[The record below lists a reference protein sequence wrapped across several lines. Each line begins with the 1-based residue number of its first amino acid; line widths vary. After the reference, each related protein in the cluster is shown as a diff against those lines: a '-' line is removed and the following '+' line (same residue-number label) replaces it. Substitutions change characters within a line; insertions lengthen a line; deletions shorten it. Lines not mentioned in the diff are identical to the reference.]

1 MNGVKFCALCYIGM
15 RFNLSFCL
23 GQRCG
28 IQCLKKK
35 STKYQHTASIV
46 HAIVK
51 TDLLAS
57 YSNLMAYGNSFFFN
71 VCYVLYNNN
80 N

>member
-1 MNGVKFCALCYIGM
+1 MCALLYRNEVQSIV
-15 RFNLSFCL
+15 LSRAAL
-23 GQRCG
+23 RDPMSE
-28 IQCLKKK
+28 KK

-46 HAIVK
+46 HAIFK

-57 YSNLMAYGNSFFFN
+57 YSNLMAYDNSFFN

>member
-15 RFNLSFCL
+15 RFISIVLSRAAL
-23 GQRCG
+23 RNPMSE
-28 IQCLKKK
+28 KK

-46 HAIVK
+46 HAIFK

-57 YSNLMAYGNSFFFN
+57 YSNLMAYDNSFF
-71 VCYVLYNNN
+71 
-80 N
+80 